1 MPDVARCNRG
11 GEMTR
16 APRHGIVLA
25 AAVLVSVTV
34 CACGSS
40 NSSTP
45 TTPTTPTTPSVSVTS
60 VAVSGP
66 TPNVGLTAQF
76 TSTATFSNG
85 TTQNVTSQA
94 VWQTSNTAI
103 ATVNNAG
110 VVTAVGPGEVDITAT
125 YQSVAG
131 RARITVALAT
141 FAITGVVTDATSGG
155 VLPNITL
162 QITSGPSAGAGL
174 TAKTDGGGA
183 YTLNGV
189 LAGATTISASAVGY
203 VTQAKTVTVVSTNT
217 TLDFVLVR
225 MPGCAYT
232 LTVTSQ
238 NVPAE
243 GGNFSFNATSG
254 DTCSWTASTST
265 PWITLGTTSGTS
277 SATVT
282 FMVAANSTISART
295 GSIRISWS
303 GGFADYTVT
312 QGAGAC
318 TFALSPTTGSF
329 TSAGGTGSFVVTPS
343 DAACAWTAASDSSW
357 VTVTAGASGTGV
369 ATVSYSV
376 QSYAGPIGPRVATI
390 LVNGTVSGLRGFP
403 VQQQPPP

>member
-1 MPDVARCNRG
+1 
-11 GEMTR
+11 MTR
-16 APRHGIVLA
+16 APRQGVVLA
-25 AAVLVSVTV
+25 VALLISVTV

-45 TTPTTPTTPSVSVTS
+45 TTPTTPSTPATVTS
-60 VAVSGP
+60 VAVSGQ

-94 VWQTSNTAI
+94 AWQTSNTAI

-155 VLPNITL
+155 VLPNINL
-162 QITSGPSAGAGL
+162 QITSGASNGL

-203 VTQAKTVTVVSTNT
+203 VTQAKTVTVVSGNT

-225 MPGCAYT
+225 VPGCAYT

-254 DTCSWTASTST
+254 DACSWTASTST
-265 PWITLGTTSGTS
+265 PWITLGTTSGTGP
-277 SATVT
+277 ATVT
-282 FMVAANSTISART
+282 FVVGANSTISPRT

-303 GGFADYTVT
+303 SGFADYTVT
-312 QGAGAC
+312 QGGGVC
-318 TFALSPTTGSF
+318 TFALSPTSGSF

-343 DAACAWTAASDSSW
+343 DAACAWTATSDSSW
-357 VTVTAGASGTGV
+357 LTVTAGASGTGV

-376 QSYAGPIGPRVATI
+376 QSYGGPIGPRVGSI